1 MIHEGLQGIP
11 TAGQPHRACCCL
23 HHRHRIRRGRL
34 DEVVSTFAGIITD
47 LIGLVFSVD
56 AFSSTAIA
64 GVNVGAFITALI
76 MFFITAAVLYF
87 GVVTPYQK
95 YKKMRGLEESAEK
108 SEADLLV
115 EIRDLLAGR

>member
-1 MIHEGLQGIP
+1 MKGFKEFLLQGNLIELAVAFIIG
-11 TAGQPHRACCCL
+11 TAFA
-23 HHRHRIRRGRL
+23 
-34 DEVVSTFAGIITD
+34 EVVSTFAGIITD

-76 MFFITAAVLYF
+76 TFFITAAVLYF